1 MKILRPEV
9 LNYTYIETPHSLI
22 QMIDQIYMAAL
33 NITPDELDMLV
44 ERINEEELELWSDL
58 AIRQLTFFERKK
70 IIKFRNKHIN
80 YFYEKS
86 I

>member
-70 IIKFRNKHIN
+70 IIKFR
-80 YFYEKS
+80 Y
-86 I
+86 